1 MTTPTAGPPS
11 ARPGTGRSGPLEEG
25 ENRSQVGTQVLDRLR
40 RERASRLGLELT
52 RSPVLLDLLTRAVDR
67 VLLGVQEVL
76 HEHDQLDLAPLVDTI
91 SGAVLRGIEEPELT
105 LPVSQHVRLQ
115 VGELAHLADR
125 EEFLH
130 GMRCA
135 HRPRGPRRR
144 SCPPHTS
151 AFSSRSIKSATA
163 WRGGLPRNSTS
174 ATSRAIGSSTPW
186 RSASVTAERA
196 VFTPSATVATPAS
209 ASSSRRP
216 RPNSPPSER
225 WRDCGPVAVRIRSPI
240 PASPA
245 NVAGSAPRATP
256 SRVISARPRVIN
268 AARVL

>member
-11 ARPGTGRSGPLEEG
+11 ARLGTGRSGPLEEG
-25 ENRSQVGTQVLDRLR
+25 ENRLQVGTQVFDRLR

-52 RSPVLLDLLTRAVDR
+52 RAPVLLDLLTRAIDR

-91 SGAVLRGIEEPELT
+91 PGAVLRGIEEPELT

-130 GMRCA
+130 GMRCT
-135 HRPRGPRRR
+135 HRCRRPRRR
-144 SCPPHTS
+144 SCPPPPPPHNS
-151 AFSSRSIKSATA
+151 AFSSRSMRSATA
-163 WRGGLPRNSTS
+163 WRGGLLRNSTS

-186 RSASVTAERA
+186 R
-196 VFTPSATVATPAS
+196 
-209 ASSSRRP
+209 
-216 RPNSPPSER
+216 
-225 WRDCGPVAVRIRSPI
+225 
-240 PASPA
+240 
-245 NVAGSAPRATP
+245 
-256 SRVISARPRVIN
+256 
-268 AARVL
+268 